1 MSFTAK
7 QVKAI
12 LSNYGVSLDNLDAA
26 AEEICGRH
34 KADLDSIKEE
44 RDELQGKLDA
54 ITQSKTSPTDSE
66 EYKALQKKFD
76 DEKAAHDKLKTEVAT
91 KETNGKKSEALKA
104 MLKAAG
110 YSEKGVE
117 KIAKYGGY
125 LDGIEL
131 DDNGSIKDSETLS
144 KTIGNEWGEYIETKT
159 ATGAQTANPP
169 TGYGGGTNS
178 KSTGRAKLLSQQYQE
193 NNYGVAKTATTPNK
207 EE

>member
-12 LSNYGVSLDNLDAA
+12 LSNYGVSLENLDVA

-34 KADLDSIKEE
+34 KADLDGIKEE

-76 DEKAAHDKLKTEVAT
+76 DEKAAHDKLRNGIAEKQTREARIKAIRAYYESKNIKGANLEIAMESADKMIGVTEFDENNQITSSTALDELVS
-91 KETNGKKSEALKA
+91 GKFSGLVTHEH
-104 MLKAAG
+104 
-110 YSEKGVE
+110 
-117 KIAKYGGY
+117 
-125 LDGIEL
+125 
-131 DDNGSIKDSETLS
+131 
-144 KTIGNEWGEYIETKT
+144 
-159 ATGAQTANPP
+159 ATGAQTATPP
-169 TGYGGGTNS
+169 TGYGTGANS
-178 KSTGRAKLLSQQYQE
+178 KSTGRAKLLAQQYQE
-193 NNYGVAKTATTPNK
+193 NNYGVPKTQNSSK

>member
-1 MSFTAK
+1 MAFTREFIRKLAK
-7 QVKAI
+7 ESEIELPKEFIDGLMTEHANVRDGYAEEQVKAA
-12 LSNYGVSLDNLDAA
+12 LANQP
-26 AEEICGRH
+26 
-34 KADLDSIKEE
+34 KPK
-44 RDELQGKLDA
+44 
-54 ITQSKTSPTDSE
+54 PTDSE

-91 KETNGKKSEALKA
+91 KETNGKKSDALKA

-110 YSEKGVE
+110 YSEKGVD
-117 KIAKYGGY
+117 KIAKYGNY
-125 LDGIEL
+125 LDGVEL
-131 DDNGSIKDSETLS
+131 DENGSIKNSDALIKAIS
-144 KTIGNEWGEYIETKT
+144 GEWGEYIETKT

-178 KSTGRAKLLSQQYQE
+178 KSTGRAKILAQQYQE

>member
-1 MSFTAK
+1 MAFTREFIRKLAK
-7 QVKAI
+7 ESEIELPKEFIDGLMTEHANVRDGYAEEQVKAA
-12 LSNYGVSLDNLDAA
+12 LANQP
-26 AEEICGRH
+26 
-34 KADLDSIKEE
+34 KPK
-44 RDELQGKLDA
+44 
-54 ITQSKTSPTDSE
+54 PTDSE

-91 KETNGKKSEALKA
+91 KETNGKKSDALKS

-110 YSEKGVE
+110 YSEKGVD
-117 KIAKYGGY
+117 KIAKYGNY
-125 LDGIEL
+125 LDGVEL
-131 DDNGSIKDSETLS
+131 DENGSIKNSDALIKAIS
-144 KTIGNEWGEYIETKT
+144 GEWGEYIETKT

-178 KSTGRAKLLSQQYQE
+178 KSTGRAKILAQQYQE

>member
-1 MSFTAK
+1 MTEHTNVRDGYADE
-7 QVKAI
+7 QVKAA
-12 LSNYGVSLDNLDAA
+12 LANQP
-26 AEEICGRH
+26 
-34 KADLDSIKEE
+34 KPK
-44 RDELQGKLDA
+44 
-54 ITQSKTSPTDSE
+54 PTDSE

-76 DEKAAHDKLKTEVAT
+76 DEKAAHDKLKGEIAT
-91 KETNGKKSEALKA
+91 KEANGKKSEALKA

-131 DDNGSIKDSETLS
+131 DENGSIKNSDALS
-144 KTIGNEWGEYIETKT
+144 KTIGGEWGEYIETKT
-159 ATGAQTANPP
+159 VTGAQTANPP

-178 KSTGRAKLLSQQYQE
+178 KSTGRAKLLAQQYQE
-193 NNYGVAKTATTPNK
+193 NNYGVVKTTTPNK